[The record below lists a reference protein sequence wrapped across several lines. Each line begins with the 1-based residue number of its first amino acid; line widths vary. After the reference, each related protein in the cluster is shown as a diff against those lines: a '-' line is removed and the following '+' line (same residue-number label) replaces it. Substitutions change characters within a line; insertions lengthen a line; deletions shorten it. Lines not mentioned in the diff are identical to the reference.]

1 LKHFIGDLFSPIHQ
15 PEEPR
20 SRPRGRA
27 NSSINVK
34 SDYLIVHKE
43 GVVAGC
49 QLSRGG
55 LEAIGDGRKREG
67 KLAGI
72 DLKDGC
78 QKAWYER

>member
-1 LKHFIGDLFSPIHQ
+1 
-15 PEEPR
+15 
-20 SRPRGRA
+20 
-27 NSSINVK
+27 VK